1 MTDEDG
7 YLLNNRQTEAGEHSS
22 ARNVSFAR

>member
-1 MTDEDG
+1 MTDKDG
-7 YLLNNRQTEAGEHSS
+7 YLLNNQQTEAGERSC